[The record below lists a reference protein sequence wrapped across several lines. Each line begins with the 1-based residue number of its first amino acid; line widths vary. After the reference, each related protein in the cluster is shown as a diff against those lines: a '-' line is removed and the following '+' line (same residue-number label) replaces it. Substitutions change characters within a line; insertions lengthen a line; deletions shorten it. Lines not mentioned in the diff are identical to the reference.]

1 MVSDMKKL
9 LLFGNNS
16 EKSAL
21 MKILHKMG
29 CVEVS
34 LAKKLD
40 NTQYVVDE
48 NKINE
53 YTRKLTQLE
62 FLFDFLADADKI
74 VAKYAKER
82 NVDFKPVRTSGLL
95 IPKMSLTF
103 DEFAKSKDVEN
114 EVFEIVN
121 RLEKYSEKIIEL
133 KSENTKYS
141 SIIAQLT
148 PYKAVTAK
156 LNSFKSTKNVIIALG
171 TIPQASLNQVAV
183 LEEKGAYVE
192 VFKDEKA
199 INIAVMYLRSSEEDI
214 QAVLAQ
220 MDFAVCS
227 LNFDGYAS
235 DIINDAQRSIKKN
248 EEEILGAREMA
259 NDSDPDISE
268 MGKEE
273 IKRLDEEQSKLEDE
287 LREMLL
293 PKDPNDDKNIIVEI
307 RGAVGG
313 DEANIFAGDL
323 FRMYTRYAETQ
334 GWKIKMLDENPSE
347 AGGFALVSFKITG
360 KSVYS
365 KLKFESGAHR
375 VQRVPRTEASGRIHT
390 STATVLVMPEAEEID
405 IEINPND
412 LQVDTYHSQ
421 GAGGQNVN
429 KTESAV
435 RITHIPTGT
444 VVACQTEKSQ
454 IQNREIAMQ
463 MLRTKMYAD
472 KLAKQQE
479 EIGNERRLKVGTG
492 ERSEKIRTYNYPQN
506 RVTDHRIGFTVQK
519 LDRIIEGELDEVIDA
534 LIHYDQT
541 MKMNG

>member
-1 MVSDMKKL
+1 MRARLIAAGKRLQEIDDELISPDIMKDIAHFRELSKERAVL
-9 LLFGNNS
+9 DPQ
-16 EKSAL
+16 
-21 MKILHKMG
+21 
-29 CVEVS
+29 VE
-34 LAKKLD
+34 AYK
-40 NTQYVVDE
+40 QYV
-48 NKINE
+48 
-53 YTRKLTQLE
+53 
-62 FLFDFLADADKI
+62 
-74 VAKYAKER
+74 
-82 NVDFKPVRTSGLL
+82 
-95 IPKMSLTF
+95 
-103 DEFAKSKDVEN
+103 
-114 EVFEIVN
+114 
-121 RLEKYSEKIIEL
+121 
-133 KSENTKYS
+133 
-141 SIIAQLT
+141 
-148 PYKAVTAK
+148 
-156 LNSFKSTKNVIIALG
+156 
-171 TIPQASLNQVAV
+171 
-183 LEEKGAYVE
+183 
-192 VFKDEKA
+192 
-199 INIAVMYLRSSEEDI
+199 
-214 QAVLAQ
+214 
-220 MDFAVCS
+220 
-227 LNFDGYAS
+227 
-235 DIINDAQRSIKKN
+235 KN
-248 EEEILGAREMA
+248 EEEILGAQEMA
-259 NDSDPDISE
+259 KDPDPDLSE

-273 IKRLDEEQSKLEDE
+273 IKRLEAEQLKLEDE

-323 FRMYTRYAETQ
+323 FRMYTRYAEAQ

-347 AGGFALVSFKITG
+347 AGGFALVSFKISG

-375 VQRVPRTEASGRIHT
+375 VQRVPKTEASGRIHT

-463 MLRTKMYAD
+463 MLRAKMYAD

-506 RVTDHRIGFTVQK
+506 RVTDHRIGFTIQK
-519 LDRIIEGELDEVIDA
+519 LDRVIEGELDEVIEA

>member
-1 MVSDMKKL
+1 MEESMRQRL
-9 LLFGNNS
+9 
-16 EKSAL
+16 
-21 MKILHKMG
+21 
-29 CVEVS
+29 
-34 LAKKLD
+34 
-40 NTQYVVDE
+40 
-48 NKINE
+48 
-53 YTRKLTQLE
+53 
-62 FLFDFLADADKI
+62 I
-74 VAKYAKER
+74 VAEKRLKEIDEELLSPDIMKDIAHFREISKER
-82 NVDFKPVRTSGLL
+82 S
-95 IPKMSLTF
+95 
-103 DEFAKSKDVEN
+103 
-114 EVFEIVN
+114 
-121 RLEKYSEKIIEL
+121 
-133 KSENTKYS
+133 
-141 SIIAQLT
+141 
-148 PYKAVTAK
+148 
-156 LNSFKSTKNVIIALG
+156 
-171 TIPQASLNQVAV
+171 V
-183 LEEKGAYVE
+183 LEPQVE
-192 VFKDEKA
+192 AFQQ
-199 INIAVMYLRSSEEDI
+199 YL
-214 QAVLAQ
+214 
-220 MDFAVCS
+220 
-227 LNFDGYAS
+227 
-235 DIINDAQRSIKKN
+235 KN
-248 EEEILGAREMA
+248 EEDLAGAQEMA
-259 NDSDPDISE
+259 RDSDPELSE

-273 IKRLDEEQSKLEDE
+273 IKRLEAAQIKLEED
-287 LREMLL
+287 LKEMLL

-347 AGGFALVSFKITG
+347 AGGFAMVSFKISG

-375 VQRVPRTEASGRIHT
+375 VQRVPKTEASGRIHT

-463 MLRTKMYAD
+463 MLRAKMYAD

-479 EIGNERRLKVGTG
+479 EIGNERKLKVGTG

-506 RVTDHRIGFTVQK
+506 RVTDHRIGFTIQK
-519 LDRIIEGELDEVIDA
+519 LDRVIEGELDEVIEA
-534 LIHYDQT
+534 LIHYDQSI
-541 MKMNG
+541 KMAGE

>member
-1 MVSDMKKL
+1 MRARLIAAEKRLQEIDEELMSPDIMKDIAHFREL
-9 LLFGNNS
+9 S
-16 EKSAL
+16 
-21 MKILHKMG
+21 
-29 CVEVS
+29 
-34 LAKKLD
+34 
-40 NTQYVVDE
+40 
-48 NKINE
+48 
-53 YTRKLTQLE
+53 
-62 FLFDFLADADKI
+62 
-74 VAKYAKER
+74 KER
-82 NVDFKPVRTSGLL
+82 
-95 IPKMSLTF
+95 
-103 DEFAKSKDVEN
+103 
-114 EVFEIVN
+114 
-121 RLEKYSEKIIEL
+121 
-133 KSENTKYS
+133 
-141 SIIAQLT
+141 
-148 PYKAVTAK
+148 
-156 LNSFKSTKNVIIALG
+156 
-171 TIPQASLNQVAV
+171 AV
-183 LEEKGAYVE
+183 LDPQVEAFKRYV
-192 VFKDEKA
+192 
-199 INIAVMYLRSSEEDI
+199 
-214 QAVLAQ
+214 
-220 MDFAVCS
+220 
-227 LNFDGYAS
+227 
-235 DIINDAQRSIKKN
+235 KN
-248 EEEILGAREMA
+248 EEEIEGAREMA

-273 IKRLDEEQSKLEDE
+273 IKRLEAEQLKLEDE

-323 FRMYTRYAETQ
+323 FRMYTRYAESQ

-347 AGGFALVSFKITG
+347 AGGFALVSFKISG

-375 VQRVPRTEASGRIHT
+375 VQRVPKTEASGRIHT

-463 MLRTKMYAD
+463 MLRAKMYAD

-506 RVTDHRIGFTVQK
+506 RVTDHRIGFTIQK
-519 LDRIIEGELDEVIDA
+519 LDRVIEGELDEVIEA